1 MQEFV
6 SKITQTAELRVFCLD
21 LAILFIPALYQRN
34 QESIPLPPSLF
45 PLGLTQSDEI
55 RPVPTGKPSP
65 NASRRIAG
73 AIEKGLLT

>member
-6 SKITQTAELRVFCLD
+6 SKITQTAELRIFCPE
-21 LAILFIPALYQRN
+21 LAILFIRSLYQRN
-34 QESIPLPPSLF
+34 QESIPHPLSLF

-55 RPVPTGKPSP
+55 RPVPTGQPSP
-65 NASRRIAG
+65 NASRRIAA